1 MKAWNYRVKIGML
14 ERWCPMDDT
23 EKIIRESR
31 NIAVVGVCSER
42 GRPSLTVASYLKG
55 QGYSIIPVNP
65 TIQDVNGEK
74 CYPDLTSIPEKVDVV
89 DIFRKPADVLPV
101 VEEAVRI
108 GAKAIWMQEG
118 IVNEEAASKARAAG
132 LQVVMDKCMLKEH
145 SRLKREGKI

>member
-1 MKAWNYRVKIGML
+1 V
-14 ERWCPMDDT
+14 DDI
-23 EKIIRESR
+23 EKIIRESK
-31 NIAVVGVCSER
+31 NIAVVGISNKL

-55 QGYSIIPVNP
+55 QGYRIIPVNP

-108 GAKAIWMQEG
+108 GAKAVWLQEG
-118 IVNEEAASKARAAG
+118 IVNEEAARRAREAG

-145 SRLKREGKI
+145 SRLKREGKIE

>member
-1 MKAWNYRVKIGML
+1 
-14 ERWCPMDDT
+14 MDDI
-23 EKIIRESR
+23 EKIIRESK
-31 NIAVVGVCSER
+31 NIAVVGISNKL

-55 QGYSIIPVNP
+55 QGYRIIPVNP

-74 CYPDLTSIPEKVDVV
+74 CYPDLSSIPEKVDVV

-108 GAKAIWMQEG
+108 GAKAVWMQEG
-118 IVNEEAASKARAAG
+118 IVNEEAARKAREAG

-145 SRLKREGKI
+145 SRLKREGKIE

>member
-1 MKAWNYRVKIGML
+1 
-14 ERWCPMDDT
+14 MDDI
-23 EKIIRESR
+23 EKIIRESKS
-31 NIAVVGVCSER
+31 IAVVGISNKL

-55 QGYSIIPVNP
+55 QGYRIIPVNP

-101 VEEAVRI
+101 VEEAVRV
-108 GAKAIWMQEG
+108 GAKAVWMQEG
-118 IVNEEAASKARAAG
+118 IVNEEAARKAREAG

-145 SRLKREGKI
+145 SRLKREGKIE

>member
-1 MKAWNYRVKIGML
+1 
-14 ERWCPMDDT
+14 MDDI
-23 EKIIRESR
+23 EKIIRESKS
-31 NIAVVGVCSER
+31 IAVVGISNKL

-55 QGYSIIPVNP
+55 QGYRIIPVNP

-108 GAKAIWMQEG
+108 GAKAVWMQEG
-118 IVNEEAASKARAAG
+118 IVSEEAARRAREAG
-132 LQVVMDKCMLKEH
+132 LLGVMDKCMLKEH
-145 SRLKREGKI
+145 SRLKREGKIE

>member
-1 MKAWNYRVKIGML
+1 ML
-14 ERWCPMDDT
+14 EGWCLMDDI
-23 EKIIRESR
+23 EKIIRESK
-31 NIAVVGVCSER
+31 NIAVVRISNKL

-55 QGYSIIPVNP
+55 QGYRIIPVNP

-74 CYPDLTSIPEKVDVV
+74 CYPDLSSIPEKVDVV

-108 GAKAIWMQEG
+108 GAKAGWMQEG
-118 IVNEEAASKARAAG
+118 IVSEEAARRAREAG
-132 LQVVMDKCMLKEH
+132 LLVVMDKCMLKEH

>member
-1 MKAWNYRVKIGML
+1 
-14 ERWCPMDDT
+14 MDDI
-23 EKIIRESR
+23 EKIIRESK
-31 NIAVVGVCSER
+31 NIAVVGISNKL

-55 QGYSIIPVNP
+55 QGYRTITVNP

-108 GAKAIWMQEG
+108 GAKAVWLQEG
-118 IVNEEAASKARAAG
+118 IVNEEAARRAREAG

-145 SRLKREGKI
+145 SRLKREGKIE

>member
-1 MKAWNYRVKIGML
+1 
-14 ERWCPMDDT
+14 MDDT

-31 NIAVVGVCSER
+31 NIAVVGISNKL

-55 QGYSIIPVNP
+55 QGYRIIPVNP

>member
-1 MKAWNYRVKIGML
+1 
-14 ERWCPMDDT
+14 MDDI

-31 NIAVVGVCSER
+31 NIAVVGISNKL

-55 QGYSIIPVNP
+55 QGYRIIPVNP
-65 TIQDVNGEK
+65 TIQDVNGER

-101 VEEAVRI
+101 VEEAVRV

-118 IVNEEAASKARAAG
+118 IVNEEAASKAREAG

>member
-1 MKAWNYRVKIGML
+1 
-14 ERWCPMDDT
+14 MDDI
-23 EKIIRESR
+23 EKIIRESK
-31 NIAVVGVCSER
+31 NIAVVGISNKL

-55 QGYSIIPVNP
+55 QGYRIIPVNP

-108 GAKAIWMQEG
+108 GAKAVWLQEG
-118 IVNEEAASKARAAG
+118 IVNEEAARRAREAG

-145 SRLKREGKI
+145 SRLKREGKIE

>member
-1 MKAWNYRVKIGML
+1 
-14 ERWCPMDDT
+14 MDDI

-31 NIAVVGVCSER
+31 NIAVVGISNKL

-55 QGYSIIPVNP
+55 QGYRIIPVNP

-74 CYPDLTSIPEKVDVV
+74 CYPDLSSIPEKVDVV

-108 GAKAIWMQEG
+108 GAKAVWMQEG
-118 IVNEEAASKARAAG
+118 VIHEEAARRARAAG
-132 LQVVMDKCMLKEH
+132 LRVVMDRCILKEH
-145 SRLKREGKI
+145 RRWKGNQ

>member
-1 MKAWNYRVKIGML
+1 V
-14 ERWCPMDDT
+14 DDI
-23 EKIIRESR
+23 EKIIRESK
-31 NIAVVGVCSER
+31 NIAVVGISNKL

-55 QGYSIIPVNP
+55 QGYRIIPVNP

-108 GAKAIWMQEG
+108 GAKVVWMQEG
-118 IVNEEAASKARAAG
+118 IVNEEAARRARDAG
-132 LQVVMDKCMLKEH
+132 LLVVMDKCMLKEH
-145 SRLKREGKI
+145 SRLKREGKIE

>member
-1 MKAWNYRVKIGML
+1 
-14 ERWCPMDDT
+14 MDNI

-31 NIAVVGVCSER
+31 SIAVVGISNKL

-55 QGYSIIPVNP
+55 QGYRIIPVNP

-74 CYPDLTSIPEKVDVV
+74 CYPDLTSIPEKVDIV

-101 VEEAVRI
+101 VEEAIRI
-108 GAKAIWMQEG
+108 GAKAVWMQEG
-118 IVNEEAASKARAAG
+118 IVNEEAAGKAREAG

-145 SRLKREGKI
+145 SRLKREGRI